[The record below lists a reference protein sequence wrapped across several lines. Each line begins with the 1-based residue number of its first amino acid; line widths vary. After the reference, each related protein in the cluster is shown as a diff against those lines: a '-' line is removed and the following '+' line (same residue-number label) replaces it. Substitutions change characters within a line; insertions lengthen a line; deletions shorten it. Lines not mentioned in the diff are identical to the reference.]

1 MNKMA
6 SVRTLGSRPHILREL
21 AYTLVLSAIALASTG
36 WMAAGERAGPTPSQV
51 SAVYHP

>member
-1 MNKMA
+1 MMV

-36 WMAAGERAGPTPSQV
+36 WMSASERGGSDPSQV
-51 SAVYHP
+51 SVAYHP

>member
-1 MNKMA
+1 MMA

-36 WMAAGERAGPTPSQV
+36 WMAASERSGSVASQV
-51 SAVYHP
+51 TAVYHP

>member
-1 MNKMA
+1 MTKMA
-6 SVRTLGSRPHILREL
+6 PVRTLGSRPHILREL

-36 WMAAGERAGPTPSQV
+36 WMAASERTGPAPSQV